1 MSTAEIEPLSI
12 TNVRADW
19 IKNHL
24 LDHGWTQRPYKDE
37 RLLVFEAPI
46 KDDNGETI
54 LQTLPRSEQSPDFVM
69 RAREL
74 VRILSVIEDRPVQ
87 DVLRDIRH
95 ETFPETITPA
105 SAPPAAWNF
114 SPRLLRLATIGLL
127 ILVLASLA
135 SNIMLWARV
144 EADHR
149 RTDELIRDIQR
160 TSELLRLKQLQN

>member
-1 MSTAEIEPLSI
+1 MSTAEIEVLST
-12 TNVRADW
+12 TNIRADW

-24 LDHGWTQRPYKDE
+24 LDHGWKQRPYKDE

-87 DVLRDIRH
+87 TSCATSGI
-95 ETFPETITPA
+95 ETAPKTITPA
-105 SAPPAAWNF
+105 KPNGRRDGTWLEAAEIGDD
-114 SPRLLRLATIGLL
+114 RLC
-127 ILVLASLA
+127 
-135 SNIMLWARV
+135 
-144 EADHR
+144 
-149 RTDELIRDIQR
+149 
-160 TSELLRLKQLQN
+160 